1 LKIKTAEMKEAKMD
15 LSSPLTALL
24 KKAVIII
31 CCLVIVRST
40 AFADS
45 HNPNGSD
52 WNNWEKDMEIG
63 YVHGFTHG
71 ANTMFIGIFIIGE
84 TPNRNLAGYVITGM
98 TLGQL
103 IDGID
108 ILYSDFKNRS
118 VSLDHAIYVVYKQIK
133 GTSQDDIEKILL
145 WLRSGGKWENKDK
158 FLTLKDTE
166 GKVIKT
172 ISFP

>member
-1 LKIKTAEMKEAKMD
+1 MD
-15 LSSPLTALL
+15 LSSSLTALL
-24 KKAVIII
+24 KRAVIII
-31 CCLVIVRST
+31 CCLFLVGSSS
-40 AFADS
+40 FADTQ
-45 HNPNGSD
+45 NPPDGTD
-52 WNNWEKDMEIG
+52 WNNWKKDMKIG
-63 YVHGFTHG
+63 YVHGFVDGT
-71 ANTMFIGIFIIGE
+71 NSVFLGIFLIGE
-84 TPNRNLAGYVITGM
+84 TPNRNLAGYVIIDM

-118 VSLDHAIYVVYKQIK
+118 VPLVYAIYVVNKQIK

-158 FLTLKDTE
+158 FLTVKDAE

-172 ISFP
+172 IGFP